1 MICRLARSPLAREE
15 MSASKL
21 SDLLPIQTSAGKP
34 NAYQVFGLKTGESDA
49 AKITAAMQRVYE
61 GLKESKPTADPL
73 VWKQAAKLAEAARKQ
88 LEDPQKRRALD
99 ASLGVAVDTA
109 RESAPTKEAGTAAE
123 PDDPL
128 ASLLPSSKPLST
140 SAPGSPT
147 DGVPATRAAT
157 VLGVP
162 PGLATPGTDRS
173 GNAAAA
179 PVPALGTPPL
189 GTQPA
194 ASDQIA
200 NQTAKETDGGNAAI
214 QWTPPKPKKKRRR
227 KKTGLFLFGVFVL
240 LMLGAIIGLLQFL
253 TQGGQIALRPDGL
266 PADDGVVVAEPMP
279 QSGRPRPAAANRDGV
294 LGNVAASGIANSLRN
309 PQDAP
314 PMDPGAGPSNLDPPT
329 NPTPT
334 TPTPTSMMPPVGM
347 SIPETPMAPEPPAT
361 GSTPS
366 TPAPTPSPTTP
377 SPTPA
382 SPTPAMTAESL
393 AANQAK
399 IEAVQQLI
407 RSANWEQ
414 MKPAADALMKLDLNA
429 EQSKRASTLY
439 DIADLATFYRG
450 AIGRGLATLST
461 GSTFDYVEGLPVIV
475 VEVSP
480 EMLAI
485 QFNKRTRSFTVDDMP
500 PRLTEKITSFSLSPE
515 RPDAIAGQA
524 LYRLIHPKW
533 RVEYRDDTFAQL
545 AAIDGQLEQVDT
557 AMLQQVAKELFSE

>member
-1 MICRLARSPLAREE
+1 

-34 NAYQVFGLKTGESDA
+34 NAYQVFGLKNGEPDA
-49 AKITAAMQRVYE
+49 EKITAAMQRVYE

-109 RESAPTKEAGTAAE
+109 AKPSPDTAFGTAPGTGAQ

-128 ASLLPSSKPLST
+128 ASLLPSSKPLPT

-147 DGVPATRAAT
+147 DGAPTTRAAA

-173 GNAAAA
+173 GNAPSA
-179 PVPALGTPPL
+179 PVSALGTPPL
-189 GTQPA
+189 GTPSA
-194 ASDQIA
+194 ASDHAAGQTS
-200 NQTAKETDGGNAAI
+200 NQVNGAEAPI

-227 KKTGLFLFGVFVL
+227 KKTGLFLFAVFVL
-240 LMLGAIIGLLQFL
+240 VMLGAIVGLLQFL

-266 PADDGVVVAEPMP
+266 PADDGIVVAEPMP
-279 QSGRPRPAAANRDGV
+279 EPGRPRPAAADRDGV
-294 LGNVAASGIANSLRN
+294 LGNVAASGIADSLRN
-309 PQDAP
+309 PTSVP
-314 PMDPGAGPSNLDPPT
+314 PTNPDSGPSNVDPPT
-329 NPTPT
+329 SPTPT
-334 TPTPTSMMPPVGM
+334 TPTPTPTSPTPTNPTPANMMPPVGM
-347 SIPETPMAPEPPAT
+347 SIPETPMT
-361 GSTPS
+361 
-366 TPAPTPSPTTP
+366 PTPSPAPATTP
-377 SPTPA
+377 
-382 SPTPAMTAESL
+382 ESI

-407 RSANWEQ
+407 RSAAWDQ
-414 MKPAADALMKLDLNA
+414 MKPAADALLKLDLNA
-429 EQSKRASTLY
+429 DQSKRASTLY

-450 AIGRGLATLST
+450 AIGRGLATLNT

-480 EMLAI
+480 TMLAI

-515 RPDAIAGQA
+515 RPDTIAGQA

-557 AMLQQVAKELFSE
+557 AMLQQVAKELFPE